1 MINNISI
8 YNFKSLKILEPMAMG
23 SCLFLCGPNS
33 SGKSSL
39 IQALL
44 LVAQNIAINFKGGM
58 VNLNGSLTKL
68 GEYDNILSHTND
80 EKEIKIAF
88 DLFSDNDI
96 HNNNEI
102 HKVSLELFFGIP
114 ESNGEK
120 RRINPELSRV
130 KLDAFNKDSNSHN
143 FIRKLSLEV
152 NKSSLK
158 KLDLCTD
165 DQEELDKIYPDYK
178 ISGFC
183 NYDGCIPTKIK
194 LTYQVSKKISQ
205 DIIPLIVNEEKY
217 LIKKSILKDLEKR
230 ELTNITIPKAFSQK
244 VYELINEKLNK
255 LNSGLNIPSE
265 EFNERFVG
273 LEGVLNYGLE
283 SFKKNFIAI
292 NFKLKPS
299 DIPDH
304 FLKTKIHIREWQYLI
319 SNLERDKR
327 QQLIV
332 LLDENRSL
340 LQGVWLNQS
349 EKITSEIEFELP
361 VLSDVNSF
369 IRNQFSTNIK
379 YLGPLRKEPVP
390 FYEINP
396 YNEETVGLR
405 GEYTAALLYDKK
417 DEIVTYLSP
426 ILYNNAQNIRF
437 EEKKDTFYNACI
449 SWLSYLGVITD
460 IEVGDIGEL
469 GLDIKVKN
477 INDKKMQ
484 GLSHVGVGVS
494 QVLPIIVML
503 LLSKKNDTL
512 IFEQPEL
519 HLHPK
524 IQSRLCDLI
533 LSITTSGRQCIVE
546 THSEYIINRLR
557 LRIAQSSDSE
567 IIKNNVLYFA
577 NKVKS
582 NSFFEKVDIN
592 RFGAIP
598 NWPEGFF
605 DQTDKEIEKIF
616 IAANN
621 KSKKESISEED
632 KNADY

>member
-1 MINNISI
+1 
-8 YNFKSLKILEPMAMG
+8 MAMG